1 MLRASLRLVSFVSLL
16 ALCACGD
23 DVTADRELTP
33 EELVARGEYLVT
45 AVTACADC
53 HTPRD
58 ANGPVAELY
67 MAGNPCWIDVVPG
80 DDTQG
85 CLRTPNLT
93 NDPTGLANRSDAE
106 IREMFQ
112 NGVRPDGS
120 ILSPEMPYWA
130 FHNIT
135 DEDADAIVAF
145 LRTVPGVENRPGDS
159 QPPFDAPLPAAALP
173 VPLEE
178 VPMPAADYPEYD
190 AAMQG
195 RYLAA
200 NTGICLECHTPGT
213 EPGTP
218 HPRDYSRSFQGGREF
233 PAVFIGLPSPP
244 FPEVVVTPNI
254 TPHME
259 TGVGAHGVE
268 GIVQV
273 LQQGI
278 DPDGEGTCPPMP
290 VGPMGAFANLTDED
304 AEAIAHFLMSI
315 APVEAENAP
324 GDCQAP

>member
-1 MLRASLRLVSFVSLL
+1 MPRASLRLVSFVSLL

-145 LRTVPGVENRPGDS
+145 LRTVPGVENRPGD
-159 QPPFDAPLPAAALP
+159 QPPFDAPPAAALP

-178 VPMPAADYPEYD
+178 VLMLAAD
-190 AAMQG
+190 
-195 RYLAA
+195 
-200 NTGICLECHTPGT
+200 TPSTTRPCKG
-213 EPGTP
+213 
-218 HPRDYSRSFQGGREF
+218 
-233 PAVFIGLPSPP
+233 AISP
-244 FPEVVVTPNI
+244 
-254 TPHME
+254 
-259 TGVGAHGVE
+259 
-268 GIVQV
+268 
-273 LQQGI
+273 
-278 DPDGEGTCPPMP
+278 
-290 VGPMGAFANLTDED
+290 
-304 AEAIAHFLMSI
+304 
-315 APVEAENAP
+315 
-324 GDCQAP
+324 